1 MKKIITLILFFVSL
15 NLVHAQKIE
24 SEKIFG
30 GYKFTRNENTL
41 NLRDLSR
48 IMEDTPEAKDLIKK
62 AKTTT
67 VFTSIL
73 AFAGGGLIGWPIGE
87 AIGGGDPNWA
97 LAGIGA
103 GLVAVAIPLASSANK
118 KTKEAVDIYNS
129 SLERQTTNF
138 KPELN
143 ILATGNGLGLSLRF

>member
-67 VFTSIL
+67 VFT
-73 AFAGGGLIGWPIGE
+73 
-87 AIGGGDPNWA
+87 
-97 LAGIGA
+97 
-103 GLVAVAIPLASSANK
+103 
-118 KTKEAVDIYNS
+118 
-129 SLERQTTNF
+129 
-138 KPELN
+138 
-143 ILATGNGLGLSLRF
+143 